1 MMKHLKKTSVNFI
14 YNNPVFSLSIFLSVL
29 ILLFVCFVQLY
40 LHRPA
45 TLFLFGDGYYER
57 GKEIFIGNFSVI
69 FHNRYWPGI
78 SFLYSWFNFFP
89 SNLHPYL
96 RIFTSLVFMYGN
108 ISIAKT
114 IFSKILNQKEFFWAG
129 IISFSNPLII
139 HWIIKTT
146 PEVYVTFFLGLVFLL
161 YKKNIQST
169 NFKSVILL
177 ITTLFI
183 AMLIK
188 PVFLVIPF
196 VFLIYAFYIKRR
208 QLIFFFSLIFISV
221 IFIYLLFQPL
231 TRTSSGMSYGKN
243 DFIISVY
250 FTNSIIKS
258 GRYAKETVKR
268 KNNDTTSNRFQAQ
281 RDANK
286 WVLSKNYSGSISK
299 VSENTIIFTFIKEN
313 FWHVIRAQLF
323 KPLFFFSLA
332 DRVFESYCYLVINS
346 ILIFLA
352 FFRIRSWYHL
362 NKQEPTILILV
373 LLGYSILYW
382 LVYSMN
388 RYSFPVMFYIGFLG
402 GSQFYQLLNQ
412 HRKTKNPI
420 NES

>member
-1 MMKHLKKTSVNFI
+1 MGQTVKNTSIKFL
-14 YNNPVFSLSIFLSVL
+14 YNYPILCLSIFLS
-29 ILLFVCFVQLY
+29 ILVFSFVFIIQFY

-45 TLFLFGDGYYER
+45 TLFLLGDGYYER
-57 GKEIFIGNFSVI
+57 GKEIFLGNFSVI

-108 ISIAKT
+108 IWIAKT

-129 IISFSNPLII
+129 IISLSNPLII
-139 HWIIKTT
+139 HWIIKPN
-146 PEVYVTFFLGLVFLL
+146 PEVFVTFFLGLVFLL
-161 YKKNIQST
+161 YKKNIQSI
-169 NFKSVILL
+169 NYKSVILL
-177 ITTLFI
+177 ISTLFI

-196 VFLIYAFYIKRR
+196 VFLIYALYIKRR
-208 QLIFFFSLIFISV
+208 QLIFFFSLICISV
-221 IFIYLLFQPL
+221 ILIYLLFQPL
-231 TRTSSGMSYGKN
+231 TRASSGMSYGKN

-258 GRYAKETVKR
+258 GRYAKETTQR
-268 KNNDTTSNRFQAQ
+268 KNNDTTSNRFQVHK
-281 RDANK
+281 DAKK
-286 WVLSKNYSGSISK
+286 WVVSKNYYGSNSQ
-299 VSENTIIFTFIKEN
+299 VSENSIILNFIKEN
-313 FWHVIRAQLF
+313 FWHVVRAQLF
-323 KPLFFFSLA
+323 KPIFFFSLA
-332 DRVFESYCYLVINS
+332 NGVFESYCYLIINS

-352 FFRIRSWYHL
+352 FFRIRVWYHL
-362 NKQEPTILILV
+362 NKQESTIFILV

-402 GSQFYQLLNQ
+402 GSQFYQILNK
-412 HRKTKNPI
+412 RKKTQNLI
-420 NES
+420 NKP